1 MLSQTRSSLETGA
14 ISTSAQRVT
23 TGLQRALEQGESLET
38 PLKIE
43 PFVGFEAD

>member
-1 MLSQTRSSLETGA
+1 MSRNNNILP
-14 ISTSAQRVT
+14 QRVT

>member
-1 MLSQTRSSLETGA
+1 MYEFHTEMCVHRSLSRG
-14 ISTSAQRVT
+14 AQRVT